1 MEWNGGEVSNIFA
14 KISSNFPVGASEA
27 TSSSKQTDATSM
39 KSSSRPANG
48 VKHVTGISKTISAN
62 KENSVSSSK
71 MDKKMTSSQ
80 EKAKSSSLTGAMAL
94 KRTLEGERGGV
105 AMSSSETSSQSV
117 AASNELKTAQK
128 TQTVSR
134 QTNLL
139 KSSSKTKSVESSES
153 SNSSSISKVN
163 LVQSSHEE
171 GGRTTMVVTLHP
183 SQHKLCSFKEKK
195 VIRSSFHCFPKTQ
208 HSIVRILRTTGS
220 GRLRWSRARAKKST
234 VCRWDQTSHRALCD
248 KPLLIFYF
256 KSISDLLFCAS
267 QRR

>member
-1 MEWNGGEVSNIFA
+1 MGVRSATFFA
-14 KISSNFPVGASEA
+14 KISSNFPLGASEA

-39 KSSSRPANG
+39 KSSSRSANG

-62 KENSVSSSK
+62 KENSISSSK

-80 EKAKSSSLTGAMAL
+80 EKAKSSSLAGAMAL

-153 SNSSSISKVN
+153 SNSTSISKVN

-208 HSIVRILRTTGS
+208 RSICRILKDFEVTTLHLPDSEGFS
-220 GRLRWSRARAKKST
+220 GHNIPFAG
-234 VCRWDQTSHRALCD
+234 
-248 KPLLIFYF
+248 
-256 KSISDLLFCAS
+256 FCGQLGLAG
-267 QRR
+267 

>member
-1 MEWNGGEVSNIFA
+1 MGVRSATFFA

-27 TSSSKQTDATSM
+27 NSSSKQTDATSM
-39 KSSSRPANG
+39 KSSSRSTNG

-80 EKAKSSSLTGAMAL
+80 EKAKSSSLAL
-94 KRTLEGERGGV
+94 KRRLEGERGGA

-153 SNSSSISKVN
+153 SNSSSISKIN

-208 HSIVRILRTTGS
+208 HSICRIL
-220 GRLRWSRARAKKST
+220 K
-234 VCRWDQTSHRALCD
+234 
-248 KPLLIFYF
+248 YF
-256 KSISDLLFCAS
+256 KVIIFHLQDFEGFKGHNIPFAGF
-267 QRR
+267 

>member
-1 MEWNGGEVSNIFA
+1 MGVRSATFFA

-27 TSSSKQTDATSM
+27 TSSSKQTDVTSM
-39 KSSSRPANG
+39 KSSSRSANG
-48 VKHVTGISKTISAN
+48 VKHITGISKTISAN

-80 EKAKSSSLTGAMAL
+80 EKAKSSSLAGAMAL

-105 AMSSSETSSQSV
+105 VMSSSETSSQSV

-195 VIRSSFHCFPKTQ
+195 VIRSSFHFPKTQ
-208 HSIVRILRTTGS
+208 HSICRILKDFEVTTFHLQDSEDNWVWQAEMEPGQGKEVYGLQVGS
-220 GRLRWSRARAKKST
+220 YFFIEHCAT
-234 VCRWDQTSHRALCD
+234 NLC
-248 KPLLIFYF
+248 
-256 KSISDLLFCAS
+256 
-267 QRR
+267 

>member
-1 MEWNGGEVSNIFA
+1 MRSATFFA
-14 KISSNFPVGASEA
+14 KMCNFPVGASEA
-27 TSSSKQTDATSM
+27 TSLSKQTDATSM
-39 KSSSRPANG
+39 KSSSRSANG

-80 EKAKSSSLTGAMAL
+80 EKAKSSSLAGAMAL

-195 VIRSSFHCFPKTQ
+195 VIRSSFPKTQ

-220 GRLRWSRARAKKST
+220 GRLRWSLARAKKST

-256 KSISDLLFCAS
+256 KSISDFLFCAS

>member
-1 MEWNGGEVSNIFA
+1 MDTNGKKDNQAKRSTLKNVTSSQVESSKESETETKVLGEREVMDTNGVVEDSLSATEAIIRFESESAVFA
-14 KISSNFPVGASEA
+14 SSSVKSSVEVIGEICEVGASEA

-48 VKHVTGISKTISAN
+48 VKHVTGISKTFSAN

-105 AMSSSETSSQSV
+105 VMSSSETSSQSL

-183 SQHKLCSFKEKK
+183 SSNSK
-195 VIRSSFHCFPKTQ
+195 VNLVQSS
-208 HSIVRILRTTGS
+208 
-220 GRLRWSRARAKKST
+220 
-234 VCRWDQTSHRALCD
+234 
-248 KPLLIFYF
+248 
-256 KSISDLLFCAS
+256 
-267 QRR
+267 

>member
-1 MEWNGGEVSNIFA
+1 MG
-14 KISSNFPVGASEA
+14 
-27 TSSSKQTDATSM
+27 
-39 KSSSRPANG
+39 
-48 VKHVTGISKTISAN
+48 
-62 KENSVSSSK
+62 
-71 MDKKMTSSQ
+71 
-80 EKAKSSSLTGAMAL
+80 AL

-128 TQTVSR
+128 IQTVSR

-195 VIRSSFHCFPKTQ
+195 DSEDNWVWQAEMEPGQGKEVYGLQISFSALPRDVDVRVIRDT
-208 HSIVRILRTTGS
+208 
-220 GRLRWSRARAKKST
+220 
-234 VCRWDQTSHRALCD
+234 DALEV
-248 KPLLIFYF
+248 KHEV
-256 KSISDLLFCAS
+256 
-267 QRR
+267 